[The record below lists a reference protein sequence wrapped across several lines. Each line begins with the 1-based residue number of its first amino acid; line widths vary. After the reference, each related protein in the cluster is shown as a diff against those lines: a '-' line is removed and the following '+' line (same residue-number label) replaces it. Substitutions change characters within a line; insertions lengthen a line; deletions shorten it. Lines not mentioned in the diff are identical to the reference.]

1 MTKSRILQLGN
12 LGFWVLV
19 VAAGIRYVVPRWRE
33 FQLSSRLSTLDTAWV
48 IGAILVLLLQYLAV
62 FALWRRVLHVL
73 GGAAP
78 VGALYRAF
86 GLSLLPKYM
95 PGRLLGPGLRAR
107 LAAAGGISY
116 PVVVG
121 SLVWEMGLGL
131 AGATAITAVGIG
143 GGIAREFEPAAR
155 WLALAVPA
163 LAAAGLLASV
173 VPRVRSLLAI
183 WLHPRVA
190 WRQPM
195 AVGALFLGYIGTWPL
210 CAAAHWMLA
219 RSMGP
224 FPGNQVVPLLV
235 ALAASWTLGA
245 LSFFAPAGL
254 GVREGAL
261 FLFAKGPMGVPAAL
275 LFVTLS
281 RLVIFA
287 VEVLLTLAA
296 WRLGPK
302 RRPVGISLTNAPPP

>member
-1 MTKSRILQLGN
+1 MTRSRILQLGN
-12 LGFWVLV
+12 LAFWALV
-19 VAAGIRYVVPRWRE
+19 VVAGIRYVVPRWRE
-33 FQLSSRLSTLDTAWV
+33 FELSSRLSALSPAWLV
-48 IGAILVLLLQYLAV
+48 GAILVLLLQYLAV
-62 FALWRRVLHVL
+62 FALWRRVLRVL

-78 VGALYRAF
+78 LGALYRAF
-86 GLSLLPKYM
+86 GLSLLPRYI
-95 PGRLLGPGLRAR
+95 PGRLLGPGLRAG

-121 SLVWEMGLGL
+121 SLVWEMGLSL
-131 AGATAITAVGIG
+131 AVATAITAVGIG
-143 GGIAREFEPAAR
+143 AGIAHEFEPAAR
-155 WLALAVPA
+155 WLALAVLV
-163 LAAAGLLASV
+163 LAVAGLVASV

-183 WLHPRVA
+183 WLHPRAA

-195 AVGALFLGYIGTWPL
+195 AVGALFLGYIGSWL
-210 CAAAHWMLA
+210 LYAAAHWMLA
-219 RSMGP
+219 QAIGP
-224 FPGNQVVPLLV
+224 FPGNQAIPLLV

-245 LSFFAPAGL
+245 LSLFAPAGL

-281 RLVIFA
+281 RLVIFT

-302 RRPVGISLTNAPPP
+302 RRPIGISLTDVPPP